1 MEHPKNPAH
10 TERSTTELNP
20 FTDSLGILYALSFVA
35 VAIAGWHAGMRH
47 ALGAL
52 PLWAVIAALLA
63 AGCVLMHSVRWSAAT
78 YACPLG
84 VAWAFLALFM
94 LGADIGT
101 HIYPRAASLTPL
113 ADSAVLQWGGVVM
126 TVGFGAA
133 AVFNHFQMLLQNH
146 FDGSVSLPDEHLLP
160 VLTVAV
166 GSLLR
171 VSRD

>member
-1 MEHPKNPAH
+1 MHHQKNPAH
-10 TERSTTELNP
+10 IERPTKEPNP

-47 ALGAL
+47 VLGAL

-84 VAWAFLALFM
+84 VAWAFLAVVM
-94 LGADIGT
+94 LGADIGA
-101 HIYPRAASLTPL
+101 HIYPRAALLTPL
-113 ADSAVLQWGGVVM
+113 ADLSVLQWAGVVM

-133 AVFNHFQMLLQNH
+133 AVFNHFEMLLQSH
-146 FDGSVSLPDEHLLP
+146 TVGAVPLSDEGSFPALP
-160 VLTVAV
+160 VAV
-166 GSLLR
+166 SSVLR